1 MKERLGKWKIFSRRV
16 LEPEAV
22 GKQYDCQA
30 GLSNYLR
37 FVIMNLNIEY

>member
-16 LEPEAV
+16 SEPEAV
-22 GKQYDCQA
+22 GKQFDCQA

-37 FVIMNLNIEY
+37 SVIMNSNIEY